1 MARRKFI
8 PAVLVVMLSL
18 ASTLPAQN
26 SNLMDKLALK
36 PGEQIGVWEVSM
48 VTLAKIIEATA
59 WKMNYDSVIVN
70 SGQDKIMVFRS
81 FSPSA
86 LQYRILLS
94 MAPMDSAVQ
103 LTGRGF
109 WFLPPDSIPRYSR
122 SMKSADR
129 DLLKLFLYAVTQEI
143 ALHQATPL
151 FMRTLPART
160 FPRFMG
166 WNLLNPGLASWYLM
180 KDHPRTTRKSA
191 LAWSIA
197 FGLLDVGYIAL
208 GFVPDGAGR
217 NDRQDEGAPLIN
229 LSNRQMGLFG
239 ALTFRAAMT
248 IGYFVDRDY
257 VELQKSGY
265 YFPKMA
271 DINFDTKYTKSLPQ
285 AADEKQAPQN

>member
-1 MARRKFI
+1 MVRGKFSQ
-8 PAVLVVMLSL
+8 PVLMVMLLWTS
-18 ASTLPAQN
+18 ALPAQN
-26 SNLMDKLALK
+26 SNLMDKLALR

-48 VTLAKIIEATA
+48 ATLAKIIEATA

-94 MAPMDSAVQ
+94 LVPTDSAV
-103 LTGRGF
+103 LVTGRGF
-109 WFLPPDSIPRYSR
+109 WFLPPDSIPRYNR

-143 ALHQATPL
+143 ALHKATPL
-151 FMRTLPART
+151 FTRNLPART

-208 GFVPDGAGR
+208 GFVP
-217 NDRQDEGAPLIN
+217 EGARGNARQEESSPFIDF
-229 LSNRQMGLFG
+229 SNRQIGLFG

-248 IGYFVDRDY
+248 VGYFVDGDY
-257 VELQKSGY
+257 GELQKSGY
-265 YFPKMA
+265 YFPKIA
-271 DINFDTKYTKSLPQ
+271 DMNFDTKYTKSLPQ
-285 AADEKQAPQN
+285 TAEAK

>member
-8 PAVLVVMLSL
+8 RALLLVMLPW
-18 ASTLPAQN
+18 ASMLPAQS
-26 SNLMDKLALK
+26 SNLMNKLALE
-36 PGEQIGVWEVSM
+36 PSERIGVWEVGM
-48 VTLAKIIEATA
+48 EKLVKIIEATA
-59 WKMNYDSVIVN
+59 WKMNYDSIVVN
-70 SGQDKIMVFRS
+70 AGQDKMLIFRS
-81 FSPSA
+81 FPPAA
-86 LQYRILLS
+86 LQYRILLG

-122 SMKSADR
+122 AMKSADR

-143 ALHQATPL
+143 VLQQAAPL
-151 FMRTLPART
+151 FTRTLPART

-208 GFVPDGAGR
+208 GFAPDGAGR
-217 NDRQDEGAPLIN
+217 NDRQDESAPFIN
-229 LSNRQMGLFG
+229 LSNRQMSLFG
-239 ALTFRAAMT
+239 AITFRAAMT
-248 IGYFVDRDY
+248 IGYFVDKDY
-257 VELQKSGY
+257 AELQKSGY
-265 YFPKMA
+265 YFPKIA
-271 DINFDTKYTKSLPQ
+271 QINFNTKYTKFLPP
-285 AADEKQAPQN
+285 AAGEKQAPQN